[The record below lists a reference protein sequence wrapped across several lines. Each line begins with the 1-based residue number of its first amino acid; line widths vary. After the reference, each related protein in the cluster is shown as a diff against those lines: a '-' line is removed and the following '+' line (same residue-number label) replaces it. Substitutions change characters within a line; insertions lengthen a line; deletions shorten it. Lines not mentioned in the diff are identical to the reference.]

1 MSIVL
6 GQRLDCGTV
15 FTSLT
20 ATVDVVT
27 VMTQESAANQVC
39 TIAHCFSSQDI
50 TMLVIFYKVAG
61 IAIIIIIAIYT

>member
-15 FTSLT
+15 LTSLT

-27 VMTQESAANQVC
+27 VMMQESAANQV
-39 TIAHCFSSQDI
+39 FNEEQ
-50 TMLVIFYKVAG
+50 Y
-61 IAIIIIIAIYT
+61 